1 MALRFNRR
9 SLDLDRSEDVA
20 GSTAGGYKFALQL
33 GYCLVRGCKPRRYFE
48 EPMPFSFSSQLS
60 AIVGYAEDLKPR
72 SVLDVGVGMGQYGFL
87 LRTNLE
93 NVELFDVDG
102 LHGTK
107 RPRERWGIVI
117 DGIEGFPEY
126 LTPVHE
132 YAYNK
137 IMIGD
142 AMALLPSIGDD
153 AYELV
158 IAIDI
163 VEHFD
168 ADVGSVFLHHCKRI
182 ARRAA
187 LVSTPKDFVEQVVP
201 ANPLENHRSHWSQQ
215 AMVDAGYERTIENIQ
230 NWIAVCEK

>member
-1 MALRFNRR
+1 ML
-9 SLDLDRSEDVA
+9 
-20 GSTAGGYKFALQL
+20 
-33 GYCLVRGCKPRRYFE
+33 GCKSSRYLE
-48 EPMPFSFSSQLS
+48 DAMPFSVSSQLS
-60 AIVGYAEDLKPR
+60 AIVSFAEGLKPK

-93 NVELFDVDG
+93 NVELFDIDG

-107 RPRERWGIVI
+107 RPRERWSVVI

-126 LTPVHE
+126 LTPVHD
-132 YAYNK
+132 YAYNR

-142 AMALLPSIGDD
+142 AMSLLPNIGDG

-163 VEHFD
+163 VEHFEF
-168 ADVGSVFLHHCKRI
+168 DVGVAFLQHCKRI

-187 LVSTPKDFVEQVVP
+187 LVSTPKDFMEQVVP
-201 ANPLENHRSHWSQQ
+201 ANPLENHRSHWRQQ
-215 AMVDAGYERTIENIQ
+215 ALVDAGYGRTIENGD